1 MGFQH
6 QLPGR
11 TWLCITLKIVYEI
24 ELYLFNSSRPN
35 DAYIIGLWNGL
46 SPIQCHSI
54 YWTNAATLNWTLGN
68 KQTNSPDVTIKM
80 QHFPFTNVGMRVKM
94 SSVKWWTFKYIYM
107 LTHCGLTTPYGDIGL
122 GQHCLTAPNQKYL
135 NRYWLLISYLIWHSP
150 ENNFTSTAWATI
162 RYN

>member
-1 MGFQH
+1 MYNTENRVWNWIILI
-6 QLPGR
+6 QLIEAEWR
-11 TWLCITLKIVYEI
+11 IHHWFMKWLVAYPVPFHLLDQCCHI
-24 ELYLFNSSRPN
+24 ELDP
-35 DAYIIGLWNGL
+35 WE
-46 SPIQCHSI
+46 
-54 YWTNAATLNWTLGN
+54 
-68 KQTNSPDVTIKM
+68 QTNKLPDVTIKM

-135 NRYWLLISYLIWHSP
+135 NRYWLLISYLIWHSS